1 MKFLRTLPDVTPQNS
16 MVHMSYHP
24 SYKNREYFLM
34 LQMGRLRAR
43 EVDGLLQQAPALL
56 IHSPACFLPVWL
68 ASSEEAEHFE
78 RLGLW
83 AGDPDSQALVT
94 FSPTGYRQTENAFT
108 GPSHSLPGAH
118 PGQL

>member
-1 MKFLRTLPDVTPQNS
+1 MKFLRTLPDVTLQNS

-24 SYKNREYFLM
+24 SFKDREHLLT

-43 EVDGLLQQAPALL
+43 EVNGLLQQAPALL
-56 IHSPACFLPVWL
+56 IHSLVCFPPVWL
-68 ASSEEAEHFE
+68 TSVEEAEHFQ
-78 RLGLW
+78 RLRLW
-83 AGDPDSQALVT
+83 ARDPDPQALVT
-94 FSPTGYRQTENAFT
+94 FSPAGYRQTENAFT